1 MRHQPHPVLVFSLA
15 IFLSTTASAAE
26 RAVARF
32 DSPELPAVASQVPI
46 GGSLRLEGL
55 ALRSSKALVVVELER
70 FRVFTED
77 ARIFVH
83 GDAGTTVLPAPAN
96 AYFRG
101 RIAGEPRSTALLT
114 VLERGG
120 MRGIIT
126 SGGEVWVMATT
137 QESSPDGFALRPIDA
152 TTEFAEKT
160 ASFACDNDLLEAP
173 AADPLS
179 SEPAGSAL
187 LPPRPAAAL
196 KTTASHTAR
205 VAIETD
211 YEYYQRFGNV
221 TAAADYAGDLI
232 AYGSGIY
239 GAEVDT
245 TLLLSSLDLWTTTS
259 DPWTQSSSLCALFQ
273 FGRYWNDNRGDR
285 VRTIAHMLSGK
296 SSNSGVGW
304 VGVLCR
310 GGFSYNHGGGCPGL
324 TPQYDN
330 YGGGYSFLG
339 GIDGNFDINNP
350 SVVWDIEAMLH
361 EIGHNFNS
369 PHTHCYAG
377 LEGNAAPVD
386 ECYGGQ
392 CGSSGC
398 YCGSSSLPC
407 AQSGAG
413 CGTIMSYCHLL
424 SGGLGN
430 ISLTLGAGH
439 PYGVEPDRVPTRMR
453 NHVVSQ
459 AAFYP
464 GCLDYFEP
472 SGIFSDDFES
482 GGMGPW
488 SAAGP

>member
-1 MRHQPHPVLVFSLA
+1 MRHQPHPAIVFTLA
-15 IFLSTTASAAE
+15 IFLSPMAQAAD
-26 RAVARF
+26 RAVVRF
-32 DSPELPAVASQVPI
+32 DSPELPAVARQVPR
-46 GGSLRLEGL
+46 GGGLRLEGL
-55 ALRSSKALVVVELER
+55 ALRSTKELAVLELER

-83 GDAGTTVLPAPAN
+83 GEAGTSVRSAPAN
-96 AYFRG
+96 VYFRG
-101 RIAGEPRSTALLT
+101 RIAGEPRSTVVLT

-120 MRGIIT
+120 MRGLIA

-137 QESSPDGFALRPIDA
+137 REISPDGFTIRPIDE
-152 TTEFAEKT
+152 TTELAEKT
-160 ASFACDNDLLEAP
+160 TSFTCENDLLEAP
-173 AADPLS
+173 ASDPLS

-187 LPPRPAAAL
+187 LPAAAL
-196 KTTASHTAR
+196 KASYTAR

-211 YEYYQRFGNV
+211 YEYYQLFGNV

-245 TLLLSSLDLWTTTS
+245 TLYLSSLDLWTTAS
-259 DPWTQSSSLCALFQ
+259 DPWTQSSSLCTLFQ

-296 SSNSGVGW
+296 STNSGVGW

-310 GGFSYNHGGGCPGL
+310 SGFSYDHGGSCPEL
-324 TPQYDN
+324 TPQYDH
-330 YGGGYSFLG
+330 YGGGYSYLG
-339 GIDGNFDINNP
+339 GVDGNFDINNP
-350 SVVWDIEAMLH
+350 SVVWDIEAMVH

-377 LEGNAAPVD
+377 LEDNANPVD
-386 ECYGGQ
+386 ECYSGQ

-398 YCGSSSLPC
+398 FCGTPSLPC
-407 AQSGAG
+407 AQNGAG

-424 SGGLGN
+424 SGGFGN
-430 ISLTLGAGH
+430 ISLTFGAGH
-439 PYGVEPDRVPTRMR
+439 PYGIEPDRVPTRMR
-453 NHVVSQ
+453 NHVTSR
-459 AAFYP
+459 AASYP

-472 SGIFSDDFES
+472 SGIFNDGFES
-482 GGMGPW
+482 GGVTDW
-488 SAAGP
+488 SGCVP